1 MQGVDVRRAA
11 CGGIRHGSGGWDPRR
26 SYRWAGRARG
36 RARRAFFY
44 FLFSI
49 YRGGRR
55 PTASDNAQI
64 NGDLLVE
71 AVAFARLRK
80 YKMSASEKNSVVV
93 TAPSVDI
100 ICKGARTILLKIKAS
115 LKPE

>member
-1 MQGVDVRRAA
+1 VAA
-11 CGGIRHGSGGWDPRR
+11 CGIC
-26 SYRWAGRARG
+26 GRAADG
-36 RARRAFFY
+36 LAGSWMGSPDFCFV
-44 FLFSI
+44 FIGSI
-49 YRGGRR
+49 YLGWHQ

-64 NGDLLVE
+64 NGDLLIE